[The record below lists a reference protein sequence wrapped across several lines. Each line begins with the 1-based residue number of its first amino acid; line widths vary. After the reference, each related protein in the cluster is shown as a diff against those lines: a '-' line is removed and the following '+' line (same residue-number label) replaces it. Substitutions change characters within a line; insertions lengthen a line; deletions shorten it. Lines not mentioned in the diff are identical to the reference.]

1 MFIVKLLVLKLII
14 DMFLYIFFLYLYV
27 GVVIVFLLEGRLMGE
42 LYWEFLLLVVL
53 GEGEEVIGM

>member
-1 MFIVKLLVLKLII
+1 MKVGNVFI
-14 DMFLYIFFLYLYV
+14 YIFLDLYV

-53 GEGEEVIGM
+53 GDGEEVIGM

>member
-1 MFIVKLLVLKLII
+1 MKVGNVFI
-14 DMFLYIFFLYLYV
+14 YIFLDLYV

-42 LYWEFLLLVVL
+42 LYWEFLLLVVF